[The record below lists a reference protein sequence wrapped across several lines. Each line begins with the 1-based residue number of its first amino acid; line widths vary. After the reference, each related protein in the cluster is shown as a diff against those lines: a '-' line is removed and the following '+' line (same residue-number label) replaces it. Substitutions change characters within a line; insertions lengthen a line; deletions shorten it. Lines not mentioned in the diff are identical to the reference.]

1 MEIEKSST
9 VTKDNFPAAEYNSTR
24 PNKSAETKVE
34 VAVRVRPFISKE
46 ILNRDEKCVQ
56 TFRETN
62 QVCHMLI
69 IQAALLVLY
78 QTFYDVVLSGIFMF
92 LNGYI
97 RSVITWFSPSPSY
110 LYYVDL
116 NGKRQNI

>member
-9 VTKDNFPAAEYNSTR
+9 VTKDNFPAADFAATR
-24 PNKSAETKVE
+24 QSKSAETKVE

-62 QVCHMLI
+62 QVRHILPNYTQLLI
-69 IQAALLVLY
+69 ISKNFYAAIL
-78 QTFYDVVLSGIFMF
+78 
-92 LNGYI
+92 
-97 RSVITWFSPSPSY
+97 
-110 LYYVDL
+110 
-116 NGKRQNI
+116 